1 MFVLSAIGNVLMT
14 ILAWIIMLLLN
25 GIAWAFILLILTVCV
40 GIFIE
45 SVFPESAMS
54 KDAVSIMLFIDFVA
68 YIVLATLCVEGTFR
82 LIPLFW

>member
-1 MFVLSAIGNVLMT
+1 MFMLSAIGNVLMT

-25 GIAWAFILLILTVCV
+25 GIAWAFILLILTACV

-45 SVFPESAMS
+45 SVFPE
-54 KDAVSIMLFIDFVA
+54 
-68 YIVLATLCVEGTFR
+68 LATLCVEGTFR